1 MNQISELQSLFSE
14 LVQKS
19 SQLFGV
25 MLISAEGLPLIAAL
39 DSNLDEEQTAAI
51 ASKMLFWG
59 DKLLKEINQAEINR
73 IILEG
78 AEGYCILVNCQNEI
92 FLLAVASK
100 KIVKRS
106 LVREINRLVKEV
118 QSRYQVGRLTNG

>member
-1 MNQISELQSLFSE
+1 
-14 LVQKS
+14 
-19 SQLFGV
+19 
-25 MLISAEGLPLIAAL
+25 MLISSEGLPLIAAL

-118 QSRYQVGRLTNG
+118 QSRYQVGRLTKG